1 MTRSLKRSNQ
11 HFQKAEKRLPVG
23 VTSTFRY
30 WGPENTLYVDHA
42 KGPRVWDIDGNE
54 YIDYRLGY
62 GPTILGYCD
71 PRVDAA
77 ARAGM
82 ETGGAWALSTQRELA
97 VAERIAGMV
106 PAAEMIRF
114 ANSGTEAVMGAL
126 RVARGYTGK
135 DAHIMVEGGFHGL
148 FDSVQWQA
156 MVELRPNAEG
166 EPEIRPEGKG
176 VPAVL
181 RSLVHLVPLND
192 ANHLEDV
199 LRAHGDEI
207 GAFLIEP
214 IMGNCCSIAA
224 TAQYL
229 ADARALCDRY
239 EVVMIVDEVKT
250 GFRVARGGVQ
260 ELMGVRADL
269 CTFAKAIANGYP
281 ISAIAGREEIMRKIG
296 PQGVAQGGTFVGHP
310 VSMAAAEKTLEIL
323 DETDALEQVDSYG
336 RQLQEGMGAILT
348 RRNVPHVF
356 VGHPSMGGLFFSE
369 SAPTNYRD
377 WATSD
382 YTFYNELAGRLND
395 LGILCEPDSREPW
408 FICAAHDEACLT
420 ETLEKFEIALDA
432 ALEAQ
437 ARERGAAAKR

>member
-1 MTRSLKRSNQ
+1 VDRFRSRRYQPTSFALLGPGFRSTRITRPYQPGREQLASTHHTIIPSRETENGLIMTRSLKRSND

-97 VAERIAGMV
+97 VVERIAKMV
-106 PAAEMIRF
+106 PAAEMVRF

-156 MVELRPNAEG
+156 MVELRPDADG

-176 VPAVL
+176 VPALL
-181 RSLVHLVPLND
+181 RSLAHLVPLND
-192 ANHLEDV
+192 ANRLEDV
-199 LRAHGDEI
+199 MRAHGDEI

-214 IMGNCCSIAA
+214 IMGNCCSISARRGQDRLPCSEGRRPGA
-224 TAQYL
+224 DGRARRSLHLREGDRQRLSDLRNRGPRGDHAQDRSHRRGPGRHVRGSSRVDGGRGE
-229 ADARALCDRY
+229 DAGDPR
-239 EVVMIVDEVKT
+239 
-250 GFRVARGGVQ
+250 
-260 ELMGVRADL
+260 
-269 CTFAKAIANGYP
+269 
-281 ISAIAGREEIMRKIG
+281 
-296 PQGVAQGGTFVGHP
+296 
-310 VSMAAAEKTLEIL
+310 
-323 DETDALEQVDSYG
+323 
-336 RQLQEGMGAILT
+336 
-348 RRNVPHVF
+348 
-356 VGHPSMGGLFFSE
+356 
-369 SAPTNYRD
+369 
-377 WATSD
+377 
-382 YTFYNELAGRLND
+382 
-395 LGILCEPDSREPW
+395 
-408 FICAAHDEACLT
+408 
-420 ETLEKFEIALDA
+420 
-432 ALEAQ
+432 
-437 ARERGAAAKR
+437 